1 LNKKVI
7 AWKLLTNRKIRQ
19 GAVELLK
26 DPRMDKRTLALK
38 LLTNRKVRQGAVE
51 LLKDPD
57 MRRML
62 LQRAIQQFCRP

>member
-1 LNKKVI
+1 MNIKIL
-7 AWKLLTNRKIRQ
+7 AWKLLTNRKMRQ

-26 DPRMDKRTLALK
+26 DPRIDKRTLALK

-57 MRRML
+57 MRRIL
-62 LQRAIQQFCRP
+62 LQRAIQRFCRP